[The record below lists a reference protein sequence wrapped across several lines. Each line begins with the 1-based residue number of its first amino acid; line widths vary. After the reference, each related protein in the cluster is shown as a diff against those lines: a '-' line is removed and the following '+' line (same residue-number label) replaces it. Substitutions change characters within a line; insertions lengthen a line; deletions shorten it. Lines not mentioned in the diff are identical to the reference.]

1 MRRRDVFTRTKQS
14 IIGISFGIVFVSL
27 VILAVFT
34 QFFYRAR
41 LFEHVDQQLLTHRNM
56 VLNEK
61 IVKYKGNEKEV
72 ILPAPLTPDL
82 ISFVW
87 EGDKLVDQSPHTYFG
102 EGMYPEFPA
111 NYKGGLITL
120 KSGEYSYRA
129 LSFIKDDLKVQ
140 LLLNVDSQLQS
151 VQQLE
156 TATWVSLLI
165 LLGIA
170 LCLATYLASVAIK
183 PIKKAYNQQVFFVQ
197 DASHEM
203 RTPLAVIK
211 GQLELMSGYRD
222 DQIQEH
228 FEELAQ
234 MMNEIR
240 NLERL
245 NSDLLLL
252 TKEDIEGHLNVEKIS
267 LNSFIEE
274 FREFYSDLSEIQGK
288 NFVVE
293 NEVSTNEADE
303 WVEWDKVKVKRCLTI
318 LLENAFK
325 YTPEGGMIKL
335 KVETNNKKI
344 KISVEDTGLGMT
356 KEDLARVFDR
366 FFRSKDVRARGI
378 EGSGIGLSLLK
389 SLAHTM
395 GIQVGVTSVYK
406 EGSTF
411 TLEIPS
417 KMIK

>member
-1 MRRRDVFTRTKQS
+1 MRRRDIFTRTKQS

-27 VILAVFT
+27 VILAMFT
-34 QFFYRAR
+34 QFFYRAG

-61 IVKYKGNEKEV
+61 IVKNKGTEKEV

-87 EGDKLVDQSPHTYFG
+87 EGDKVVDQSPHTYFG
-102 EGMYPEFPA
+102 EGMYPEFPMG
-111 NYKGGLITL
+111 YKGELITL

-129 LSFIKDDLKVQ
+129 ISFMKDGLEVQ

-151 VQQLE
+151 VKQLQ

-170 LCLATYLASVAIK
+170 LCLASYLASVAIR

-211 GQLELMSGYRD
+211 GQLELMTRYRE

-240 NLERL
+240 SLERL

-252 TKEDIEGHLNVEKIS
+252 TKEDIEGKLNIEKFNIHGF
-267 LNSFIEE
+267 LEEIE
-274 FREFYSDLSEIQGK
+274 EFYSDLSEIQDK
-288 NFVVE
+288 EFILD
-293 NEVSTNEADE
+293 NEIEDE
-303 WVEWDKVKVKRCLTI
+303 WVEWDKEKVKRCLTI

-325 YTPEGGMIKL
+325 YTPEGGQIKL
-335 KVETNNKKI
+335 KVEANNKKI
-344 KISVEDTGLGMT
+344 RISVEDTGLGI
-356 KEDLARVFDR
+356 KPDDLDRIFDR
-366 FFRSKDVRARGI
+366 FFRSRDVRARGI

-389 SLAHTM
+389 ALTYTM
-395 GIQVGVTSVYK
+395 GIQIEVSSVYK
-406 EGSTF
+406 EGSKF
-411 TLEIPS
+411 ALEIPS
-417 KMIK
+417 KMMD

>member
-1 MRRRDVFTRTKQS
+1 MKRRDIFTRTKQS
-14 IIGISFGIVFVSL
+14 IIGISFGIVLVSL
-27 VILAVFT
+27 VILAMST
-34 QFFYRAR
+34 QFFYQAR

-61 IVKYKGNEKEV
+61 IIKNKGNVKEV

-87 EGDKLVDQSPHTYFG
+87 EGDTVVNQSPHTYFG
-102 EGMYPEFPA
+102 EGMYPKFPA
-111 NYKGGLITL
+111 DYNGGLITL
-120 KSGEYSYRA
+120 KSGEYTYRA
-129 LSFIKDDLKVQ
+129 ISFIKEGLEVQ

-151 VQQLE
+151 VGQLQK
-156 TATWVSLLI
+156 AIWISLFI

-170 LCLATYLASVAIK
+170 LCLATYLASVAIR

-211 GQLELMSGYRD
+211 GQLELMSRYRE

-240 NLERL
+240 SLERL

-252 TKEDIEGHLNVEKIS
+252 TKEDIEGKLNIEQ
-267 LNSFIEE
+267 LNINDFIEE
-274 FREFYSDLSEIQGK
+274 IEEFYTDLSEIQDK
-288 NFVVE
+288 AFVVE
-293 NEVSTNEADE
+293 NEVQDE
-303 WVEWDKVKVKRCLTI
+303 WVEWDKEKLKRCLTI

-325 YTPEGGMIKL
+325 YTPEGGQIKL
-335 KVETNNKKI
+335 KVQSSSKKI
-344 KISVEDTGLGMT
+344 KISVEDTGLGI
-356 KEDLARVFDR
+356 KQEDLNRIFDR
-366 FFRSKDVRARGI
+366 FFRSSDVRARGI
-378 EGSGIGLSLLK
+378 DGSGIGLSLLK
-389 SLAHTM
+389 ALTYTM
-395 GIQVGVTSVYK
+395 GIQIEVSSVYK
-406 EGSTF
+406 EGSKF
-411 TLEIPS
+411 TLDIPS
-417 KMIK
+417 KMVN

>member
-1 MRRRDVFTRTKQS
+1 MRRRDIFTRTKQS

-61 IVKYKGNEKEV
+61 IVKNKGTEKEV

-87 EGDKLVDQSPHTYFG
+87 EGDKVVDQSPHTYFG
-102 EGMYPEFPA
+102 KGMYPEFPVDY
-111 NYKGGLITL
+111 NGELITL
-120 KSGEYSYRA
+120 KSGNYNYRA
-129 LSFIKDDLKVQ
+129 ISFVKDGLEVQ

-151 VQQLE
+151 VQQLQ
-156 TATWVSLLI
+156 TATWGSLLI

-170 LCLATYLASVAIK
+170 LVLATYLASVAIK

-211 GQLELMSGYRD
+211 GQLELMTRYRE

-240 NLERL
+240 SLERL

-252 TKEDIEGHLNVEKIS
+252 TKEDIEGKLNIEKFNIHGF
-267 LNSFIEE
+267 LEEIE
-274 FREFYSDLSEIQGK
+274 EFYSDLSEIQDK
-288 NFVVE
+288 KFIVE
-293 NEVSTNEADE
+293 SEIEDE
-303 WVEWDKVKVKRCLTI
+303 WVEWDKEKVKRCLTI

-325 YTPEGGMIKL
+325 YTPEGGQIKL
-335 KVETNNKKI
+335 KVETSNKKI
-344 KISVEDTGLGMT
+344 RISVEDTGLGIRT
-356 KEDLARVFDR
+356 EDLDRIFDR
-366 FFRSKDVRARGI
+366 FFRSRDVRARGI

-389 SLAHTM
+389 ALTYTM
-395 GIQVGVTSVYK
+395 GIQIEVTSVYK
-406 EGSTF
+406 EGSKF

-417 KMIK
+417 RMIN